1 METSPLEILRQH
13 RSELRTFGVK
23 SLALFGSAARGE
35 ARPDSDL
42 DILVEFERPIGLF
55 GFIRLKHR
63 LSEILGR
70 EVDLVTREALKPQL
84 RKHILQEISHAAQGL
99 EV

>member
-1 METSPLEILRQH
+1 MEPELLETLHRH

-23 SLALFGSAARGE
+23 SLALFGSVVRGE
-35 ARPDSDL
+35 AKPDSDI
-42 DILVEFERPIGLF
+42 DILVEFYKPIGLF
-55 GFIRLKHR
+55 SFIRLKHR

-70 EVDLVTREALKPQL
+70 QVDLVTREALKPQL
-84 RKHILQEISHAAQGL
+84 REHILQEISHADQGL